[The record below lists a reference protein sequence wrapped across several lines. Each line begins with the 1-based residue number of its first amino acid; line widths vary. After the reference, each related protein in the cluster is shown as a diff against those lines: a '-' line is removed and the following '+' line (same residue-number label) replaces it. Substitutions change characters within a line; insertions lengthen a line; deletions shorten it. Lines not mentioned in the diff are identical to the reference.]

1 VKVRYSR
8 DWEGLCSERREDIV
22 GEYAVCFDYTVY
34 IEIEE
39 EEGKGR
45 GDRS

>member
-1 VKVRYSR
+1 MKVRYSR

-34 IEIEE
+34 IEE
-39 EEGKGR
+39 EEGKDR
-45 GDRS
+45 GERS